1 MADKG
6 SARLERECQRLA
18 IDGYPGAIP
27 RAGMVSLLAG
37 TDDDTVPVW
46 QEWAGMVWDSLE
58 LGEKWQSSKLQRIE
72 LLVETIEPA
81 AAAAWLTTNGETP
94 ETLSEQVKLWLGDYL
109 DKPGKPR
116 KNRQRR
122 LDTLEQVIEELKAID
137 RSLNAK
143 AMPGTRGDLLEY
155 CQKRHPA
162 AFNGVSVNTFKGD
175 LPGICSFP
183 VSARRSSYYRDQLA
197 KLS

>member
-1 MADKG
+1 VADKG
-6 SARLERECQRLA
+6 SARLERECKRLA

-37 TDDDTVPVW
+37 TDDDTAPVW

-58 LGEKWQSSKLQRIE
+58 LGKKWQSSELQRIE
-72 LLVETIEPA
+72 LVLRPIEPA
-81 AAAAWLTTNGETP
+81 SAAAWLTSIGEKP
-94 ETLSEQVKLWLGDYL
+94 DTLSWQVKLWLDDHL

-116 KNRQRR
+116 QNRQRR
-122 LDTLEQVIEELKAID
+122 LDLLEQVIEQLKAID
-137 RSLNAK
+137 RSLDTK

-155 CQKRHPA
+155 CQKRHAA